1 VADGIQWQIDL
12 DAKTG
17 GAVEAVQ
24 ALDRMQARADAVGRS
39 VDRVLNRME
48 KLTRGVGNDAGWSK
62 GAMNLQTLSK
72 GSSVF
77 ERELKDVQKACDRA
91 NAAIERMGGTTKDV
105 EPLWRS
111 VFKGELAMEAL
122 RTAARL
128 TWAAMKWGAEEASHA
143 ISTAAGEERTRGV
156 FRNILGPDDGKAT
169 LDYLDKFGG
178 MAEFTKGQL
187 VEMSTGLLQAGL
199 RGADFR
205 NAIGAAADV
214 AATSTNK
221 IEGYAGAVASLERI
235 YRTGRIEG
243 RALAGLHLKSAD
255 VEGQIQ
261 KDTGLDRK
269 TIKKRLEEGTLDARD
284 AMASIYTVMEQK
296 SGKQLGAL
304 GVEMADNVQSKLE
317 KIRDIPEAIFK
328 SLADSPGYAR
338 ISEAL
343 DSILDAFGPGSEAG
357 KAIREGLGEL
367 MEFVGTSIKE
377 INWRQVGDSFK
388 DLVEMTKEWAPVVK
402 TVAEGIGAIAHAI
415 LLIPRLGAGIGDW
428 LAGGSVAAPFREAN
442 QRKLDAAGDANK
454 RAFAEAEADTSVG
467 HGTGE
472 AIEKGTRDA
481 LGTHSPSTVFRDIGA
496 DCAAG
501 FALGFAAPPPVSA
514 APSIGSLPPV
524 GGGRGGLTVGDL
536 HLAVTVQVPGTSATP
551 EEITESVGQQLPSM
565 LLAALEQLNTQAG
578 LA

>member
-1 VADGIQWQIDL
+1 MADGIQWTIDL

-17 GAVEAVQ
+17 GAAETIQAFDRIQSRAEA
-24 ALDRMQARADAVGRS
+24 ADRA
-39 VDRVLNRME
+39 VDRVLNRVE
-48 KLTRGVGNDAGWSK
+48 KLARGVGNDAGWSK
-62 GAMNLQTLSK
+62 GAMNLHTLTK
-72 GSSVF
+72 GAQLS
-77 ERELKDVQKACDRA
+77 EREFGYVKRQTELA
-91 NAAIERMGGTTKDV
+91 NKELQNLGHTENTT

-111 VFKGELAMEAL
+111 VFKGQLAMEAL
-122 RTAARL
+122 KTTARL
-128 TWAAMKWGAEEASHA
+128 TWEAIKWGAHEAAHA
-143 ISTAAGEERTRGV
+143 FETAAGEERTRGV
-156 FRNILGPDDGKAT
+156 FRNVLGADDGKAT

-178 MAEFTKGQL
+178 MAEFTRGQL

-221 IEGYAGAVASLERI
+221 IEGYSGAVASLERI

-243 RALAGLHLKSAD
+243 RALAGLHLKSAE
-255 VEGQIQ
+255 VEGQVS

-269 TIKKRLEEGTLDARD
+269 TIKKRLEAGTLDARE

-296 SGKQLGAL
+296 SGKKLGAL
-304 GVEMADNVQSKLE
+304 GVEMAGNVQSKLE
-317 KIRDIPEAIFK
+317 KIKDIPEEIFK
-328 SLADSPGYAR
+328 SLVDGPGFAR

-377 INWRQVGDSFK
+377 INWRQVGESFK
-388 DLVEMTKEWAPVVK
+388 DLVELSKEWAPVVK
-402 TVAEGIGAIAHAI
+402 TIAEGIAGIAHAI
-415 LLIPRLGAGIGDW
+415 LLIPRMGAGIGDW
-428 LAGGSVAAPFREAN
+428 LAGGSVAAPFHEAN
-442 QRKLDAAGDANK
+442 QRKLDAMGDANE
-454 RAFAEAEADTSVG
+454 RAFAEAEAENSGASV
-467 HGTGE
+467 
-472 AIEKGTRDA
+472 EKARIKGARDETH
-481 LGTHSPSTVFRDIGA
+481 THSPSADWADFGR
-496 DCAAG
+496 DCAEG
-501 FALGFAAPPPVSA
+501 FALGFASPPPVASV
-514 APSIGSLPPV
+514 PSIGSLPPV

>member
-1 VADGIQWQIDL
+1 MADGIQWQIDL

-17 GAVEAVQ
+17 GASETLA
-24 ALDRMQARADAVGRS
+24 ALDRIQSRAEASGRA
-39 VDRVLNRME
+39 VDRVLDRVE
-48 KLTRGVGNDAGWSK
+48 KLARGVGNDAGWSK
-62 GAMNLQTLSK
+62 GAMNLQTITKGAMLS
-72 GSSVF
+72 
-77 ERELKDVQKACDRA
+77 EREFGYVKRQTELA
-91 NAAIERMGGTTKDV
+91 NRELQNLGRVENTT

-111 VFKGELAMEAL
+111 VFKGQLALEAL
-122 RTAARL
+122 KTAARL
-128 TWAAMKWGAEEASHA
+128 TWDAFKWGAREAGNA
-143 ISTAAGEERTRGV
+143 FAAAAGEERTRGV
-156 FRNILGPDDGKAT
+156 FRNILGADEGKAT
-169 LDYLDKFGG
+169 LEYLEKFSG
-178 MAEFTKGQL
+178 MAEFTDDQMRQ
-187 VEMSTGLLQAGL
+187 MSAGLLQAGL

-221 IEGYAGAVASLERI
+221 IEGYTGAVASLERI
-235 YRTGRIEG
+235 YRTGRVEG
-243 RALAGLHLKSAD
+243 RALAGLHLKTTD
-255 VEGQIQ
+255 VQGQIS

-296 SGKQLGAL
+296 SGKKLGAL
-304 GVEMADNVQSKLE
+304 GAEMADGVQAKLE
-317 KIRDIPEAIFK
+317 KIRDIPEEIFK

-338 ISEAL
+338 MSEAL
-343 DSILDAFGPGSEAG
+343 SSILDAFGPGSEAG
-357 KAIREGLGEL
+357 RAIREGLGEL

-377 INWRQVGDSFK
+377 INWAQVGESFK
-388 DLVEMTKEWAPVVK
+388 ELVELTKEWAPVVK
-402 TVAEGIGAIAHAI
+402 AVAEGIGAIAHAI

-428 LAGGSVAAPFREAN
+428 LAGGSVAAPFHEAN
-442 QRKLDAAGDANK
+442 QRKLDAAGAANE
-454 RAFAEAEADTSVG
+454 RAFAEAEAEDSGGSV
-467 HGTGE
+467 
-472 AIEKGTRDA
+472 EKARIKGARDETH
-481 LGTHSPSTVFRDIGA
+481 THSPSAAWEDFGR

-501 FALGFAAPPPVSA
+501 FAIGFASPPPVASV
-514 APSIGSLPPV
+514 PSIGSLPPV